1 MTYTVYILPSPRTA
15 RSGSNAV
22 HRRLKLLTVS
32 VFLRISTSWIT
43 SSCLLSCMDF
53 SLTAGPP
60 PRLSSRLPPV
70 LLSESHLTARG
81 HSLGPPRMWQH
92 HAISKVPHL
101 TAPPPPPQQA
111 CGWKLHT
118 CITATAET
126 VHTWKV
132 CQFYTRSLQ
141 FYRVLQFPEATFT
154 GTIHT
159 LPFPHSYS
167 LLVCLPRY
175 SQIFY
180 NPFQIKVIP
189 LKHSTW

>member
-22 HRRLKLLTVS
+22 HRRLKLLAVS

-101 TAPPPPPQQA
+101 TAPPLLPNKHAAESFTHASPLLL
-111 CGWKLHT
+111 KLCTHEKFVSFT
-118 CITATAET
+118 HDLYSFIEFCNFQRLLSQVPFIHSLSLTPT
-126 VHTWKV
+126 HYSCV
-132 CQFYTRSLQ
+132 CHVILRS
-141 FYRVLQFPEATFT
+141 FT
-154 GTIHT
+154 IR
-159 LPFPHSYS
+159 S
-167 LLVCLPRY
+167 
-175 SQIFY
+175 
-180 NPFQIKVIP
+180 K
-189 LKHSTW
+189 LK